1 MQRPDSNTIFM
12 GLLFT
17 VFVVLGVSFMSEL
30 VFHHEKPEVKGYKI
44 EVADAGN
51 DGAQE
56 AEAEE
61 EQIGPLLASAD
72 ITAGEKLLKRCV
84 ACHSFEE
91 GGANKVGPQL
101 YDIVNRTIGSVDG
114 FGYSKALE
122 EYAADKVW
130 TYEELDGF
138 LKKPSK
144 WIKGTAM
151 GFAGLKKIEDR
162 ANIIAYMRTLSGSP
176 APLPSE

>member
-1 MQRPDSNTIFM
+1 MQRLDTNTIFM

-17 VFVVLGVSFMSEL
+17 VFVVLGVSFLSEL

-51 DGAQE
+51 GDAD
-56 AEAEE
+56 ATEAEE
-61 EQIGPLLASAD
+61 ELIGPLLASAD
-72 ITAGEKLLKRCV
+72 VTAGEKLLKRCV
-84 ACHSFEE
+84 ACHSFDE

-101 YDIVNRTIGSVDG
+101 YDIVNRQIGGVGD
-114 FGYSKALE
+114 FGYSGALTD
-122 EYAADKVW
+122 YAADKVW

-176 APLPSE
+176 APLPGE

>member
-1 MQRPDSNTIFM
+1 MHKLDINTVFM

-17 VFVVLGVSFMSEL
+17 IFVVLGVSFLSEL
-30 VFHHEKPEVKGYKI
+30 IFHHEAPETKGYKI

-51 DGAQE
+51 SDAG
-56 AEAEE
+56 AEAAPVEE
-61 EQIGPLLASAD
+61 IGPLLATAD
-72 ITAGEKLLKRCV
+72 IAAGEKLLKRCT

-91 GGANKVGPQL
+91 GGKNKVGPAL
-101 YDIVNRTIGSVDG
+101 YNVVNKAIGTADG
-114 FGYSKALE
+114 FGYSGGLTG
-122 EYAADKVW
+122 YAADKVW
-130 TYEELDGF
+130 SYDELDGF

-151 GFAGLKKIEDR
+151 GFAGLKKIQDR

-176 APLPSE
+176 APLPAE

>member
-1 MQRPDSNTIFM
+1 MQKPDINTIFM

-17 VFVVLGVSFMSEL
+17 IFVVLGVSFLSEL
-30 VFHHEKPEVKGYKI
+30 VFHHEAPETKGYKI

-51 DGAQE
+51 SDAG
-56 AEAEE
+56 AEAAPVEK
-61 EQIGPLLASAD
+61 IGPLLATAD
-72 ITAGEKLLKRCV
+72 VAAGEKLLKRCT

-91 GGANKVGPQL
+91 GGKNKVGPAL
-101 YDIVNRTIGSVDG
+101 YNVVNNAIGSVDG
-114 FGYSKALE
+114 FGYSGGLTS
-122 EYAADKVW
+122 YAEGKVW
-130 TYEELDGF
+130 SYEELDGF

-176 APLPSE
+176 APLPAE